1 METGDIGIYPSKRRM
16 ERGTI
21 KNQNGRSVE
30 IVLTV
35 DKDNT
40 IHLTRGDTARFSLGQ
55 IVNTITNTNYTP
67 TAEDTVTMTI
77 KKTVMQAD
85 PFVQIIVPG
94 GEVLHIKPED
104 TKAMAFGKYVYDV
117 QITMA
122 DGDVYTIIP
131 PTTFELLKE
140 VT

>member
-1 METGDIGIYPSKRRM
+1 MDKIAG
-16 ERGTI
+16 

-40 IHLTRGDTARFSLGQ
+40 IHLTRGDTARFSLGR
-55 IVNTITNTNYTP
+55 IVNTVTNTNYTP

-77 KKTVMQAD
+77 KKTVLQAD
-85 PFVQIIVPG
+85 PCVQLIVPG

-104 TKAMAFGKYVYDV
+104 TKSMAFGKYVYDI

-122 DGDVYTIIP
+122 DGDVYTIVP
-131 PTTFELLKE
+131 PATFDLLKE

>member
-1 METGDIGIYPSKRRM
+1 MRRRSK
-16 ERGTI
+16 I
-21 KNQNGRSVE
+21 QIGRSVE
-30 IVLTV
+30 IVLIV

-40 IHLTRGDTARFSLGQ
+40 IHLTRGDTARFSIGQ

-77 KKTVMQAD
+77 KKTTLDAS
-85 PFVQIIVPG
+85 PCVQIIVPG
-94 GEVLHIKPED
+94 GDVLHIKPED

>member
-1 METGDIGIYPSKRRM
+1 M
-16 ERGTI
+16 
-21 KNQNGRSVE
+21 E

-35 DKDNT
+35 DKDDT
-40 IHLTRGDTARFSLGQ
+40 IHLTRGDTARFAIGQ

-67 TAEDTVTMTI
+67 TADDTVTMTI
-77 KKTVMQAD
+77 KKTVLQAD
-85 PFVQIIVPG
+85 PCVQLIVPG

-104 TKAMAFGKYVYDV
+104 TKAMAFGKYVYDI

-122 DGDVYTIIP
+122 DGDVYTIIQ
-131 PTTFELLKE
+131 PTTFDLLKE

>member
-1 METGDIGIYPSKRRM
+1 M
-16 ERGTI
+16 ERWAI
-21 KNQNGRSVE
+21 KNQCRRSVE

-40 IHLTRGDTARFSLGQ
+40 IHLTRGDTARFSIGQ

-77 KKTVMQAD
+77 KKTVLQAD

-104 TKAMAFGKYVYDV
+104 TKAMAFGKYVYDI

-122 DGDVYTIIP
+122 DGDVYTIVP
-131 PTTFELLKE
+131 PATFDLLKE

>member
-1 METGDIGIYPSKRRM
+1 M
-16 ERGTI
+16 
-21 KNQNGRSVE
+21 
-30 IVLTV
+30 LTV

-40 IHLTRGDTARFSLGQ
+40 IHLTRGDTARFALGRV
-55 IVNTITNTNYTP
+55 VNTVTKTNYTP
-67 TAEDTVTMTI
+67 TAEDTVTMTV
-77 KKTVMQAD
+77 KKTVLDAA
-85 PFVQIIVPG
+85 PCVQLIVPG

-117 QITMA
+117 QLATA

-131 PTTFELLKE
+131 PTTFDLLKE

>member
-1 METGDIGIYPSKRRM
+1 M
-16 ERGTI
+16 ERGAI
-21 KNQNGRSVE
+21 KNQNRRSVE
-30 IVLTV
+30 IVFKV
-35 DKDNT
+35 DEDNT
-40 IHLTRGDTARFSLGQ
+40 IQLTRGDTARFSIGR
-55 IVNTITNTNYTP
+55 IVNTVTNTNYTP

-77 KKTVMQAD
+77 KKTVLQAD

-104 TKAMAFGKYVYDV
+104 TKAMAFGKYVYDI

-131 PTTFELLKE
+131 PATFELLKE

>member
-1 METGDIGIYPSKRRM
+1 M
-16 ERGTI
+16 ERGTL
-21 KNQNGRSVE
+21 KNQNGRSVD

-35 DKDNT
+35 EKDNT
-40 IHLTRGDTARFSLGQ
+40 IHLTRGDTARFSIGQ

-77 KKTVMQAD
+77 KKTTLDAA
-85 PFVQIIVPG
+85 PCVQIIVPG

-104 TKAMAFGKYVYDV
+104 TKAMAFGKYVYDI

-122 DGDVYTIIP
+122 DGDVYTIVP
-131 PTTFELLKE
+131 PTTFDLLKE

>member
-1 METGDIGIYPSKRRM
+1 M
-16 ERGTI
+16 
-21 KNQNGRSVE
+21 E
-30 IVLTV
+30 IVLIV

-40 IHLTRGDTARFSLGQ
+40 IHLTRGDTARFSLGR
-55 IVNTITNTNYTP
+55 IVNTVTKTNYTP

-77 KKTVMQAD
+77 KKTALD
-85 PFVQIIVPG
+85 AAPCVQIIVPG

-117 QITMA
+117 QLKTA

-131 PTTFELLKE
+131 PTTFDLLKE

>member
-1 METGDIGIYPSKRRM
+1 MENVAC
-16 ERGTI
+16 
-21 KNQNGRSVE
+21 KNQCRRSVE

-40 IHLTRGDTARFSLGQ
+40 IHLTRGDTARFSLGR
-55 IVNTITNTNYTP
+55 IVNTVTKTNYTP

-77 KKTVMQAD
+77 KKTALD
-85 PFVQIIVPG
+85 AAPCVQIIVPG

-117 QITMA
+117 QLTMA
-122 DGDVYTIIP
+122 DGDVYTIVP
-131 PTTFELLKE
+131 PTTFDLLKE

>member
-1 METGDIGIYPSKRRM
+1 M
-16 ERGTI
+16 
-21 KNQNGRSVE
+21 E

-35 DKDNT
+35 DEDNT
-40 IHLTRGDTARFSLGQ
+40 IHITRGDTARFAIGP

-77 KKTVMQAD
+77 KKTVLQAD
-85 PFVQIIVPG
+85 PFVQLIVPG

-104 TKAMAFGKYVYDV
+104 TKAMAFGKYVYDI

-131 PTTFELLKE
+131 PATFDLLKE

>member
-1 METGDIGIYPSKRRM
+1 M
-16 ERGTI
+16 
-21 KNQNGRSVE
+21 E

-40 IHLTRGDTARFSLGQ
+40 IHLTRGDTARFSLGR

-77 KKTVMQAD
+77 KKTVLQAD
-85 PFVQIIVPG
+85 PCVQIIVPG

-104 TKAMAFGKYVYDV
+104 TKAMTFGKYVYDI

>member
-1 METGDIGIYPSKRRM
+1 MDKIAG
-16 ERGTI
+16 
-21 KNQNGRSVE
+21 KNQCRRSVE
-30 IVLTV
+30 ILLTV

-40 IHLTRGDTARFSLGQ
+40 IHLTRGDTARFSIGP

-67 TAEDTVTMTI
+67 TEDDTVTMTI
-77 KKTVMQAD
+77 KKTVLQAD
-85 PFVQIIVPG
+85 PCVQIIVPG

-104 TKAMAFGKYVYDV
+104 TKAMAFGKYVYDI

>member
-1 METGDIGIYPSKRRM
+1 M
-16 ERGTI
+16 
-21 KNQNGRSVE
+21 E
-30 IVLTV
+30 IVLIV

-40 IHLTRGDTARFSLGQ
+40 IHLTRGDTARFSIGE

-77 KKTVMQAD
+77 KKTVLQAD
-85 PFVQIIVPG
+85 PCVQIIVSG
-94 GEVLHIKPED
+94 GEVFHIKPED

-117 QITMA
+117 QLTMA

>member
-1 METGDIGIYPSKRRM
+1 MDKGASE
-16 ERGTI
+16 
-21 KNQNGRSVE
+21 NQCRRSVE

-40 IHLTRGDTARFSLGQ
+40 IHLTRGDTARFSLGR
-55 IVNTITNTNYTP
+55 IVNTVTKTNYTP

-77 KKTVMQAD
+77 KKTALD
-85 PFVQIIVPG
+85 AAPCVQIIVPG

-104 TKAMAFGKYVYDV
+104 TKSMAFGKYVYDI

-131 PTTFELLKE
+131 PATFDLLKE

>member
-1 METGDIGIYPSKRRM
+1 M
-16 ERGTI
+16 
-21 KNQNGRSVE
+21 E

-40 IHLTRGDTARFSLGQ
+40 IHLTRGDTARFSIGQ

-85 PFVQIIVPG
+85 PCVQLIVHG

-131 PTTFELLKE
+131 PTTFDLLKE

>member
-1 METGDIGIYPSKRRM
+1 M
-16 ERGTI
+16 ERGAI
-21 KNQNGRSVE
+21 KNQNRRSVE

-40 IHLTRGDTARFSLGQ
+40 IHLTRGDTARFSIGQ

-67 TAEDTVTMTI
+67 TEEDTVTMTI
-77 KKTVMQAD
+77 KKTVLQAD
-85 PFVQIIVPG
+85 PCLQLIVPG

-104 TKAMAFGKYVYDV
+104 TKAMAFGKYVYDI

-122 DGDVYTIIP
+122 DGDVYTIVP
-131 PTTFELLKE
+131 PATFDLLKE

>member
-1 METGDIGIYPSKRRM
+1 M

-21 KNQNGRSVE
+21 KNQCRRSVE

-35 DKDNT
+35 AKDNT
-40 IHLTRGDTARFSLGQ
+40 IQLTRGDTARFSIGR
-55 IVNTITNTNYTP
+55 IVKTVTKTNHTA

-77 KKTVMQAD
+77 EKTGLEGAPCVL
-85 PFVQIIVPG
+85 IIVPG

-104 TKAMAFGKYVYDV
+104 TKAMTFGKYVYDI
-117 QITMA
+117 QLTMA
-122 DGDVYTIIP
+122 DGDVYTIVP
-131 PTTFELLKE
+131 PSTFDLLKE

>member
-1 METGDIGIYPSKRRM
+1 M
-16 ERGTI
+16 
-21 KNQNGRSVE
+21 E

-40 IHLTRGDTARFSLGQ
+40 IHLTRGDTARFSIGQ

-77 KKTVMQAD
+77 KKTVLDAA
-85 PFVQIIVPG
+85 PRVQLTAPG

-104 TKAMAFGKYVYDV
+104 TKEMAFGKYVYDA
-117 QITMA
+117 QPTTA
-122 DGDVYTIIP
+122 DGDVLTIIP
-131 PTTFELLKE
+131 PTPFELLKE

>member
-1 METGDIGIYPSKRRM
+1 M
-16 ERGTI
+16 
-21 KNQNGRSVE
+21 E

-40 IHLTRGDTARFSLGQ
+40 IHLTRGDTARFSLGR
-55 IVNTITNTNYTP
+55 IVNTVTKTNYTP
-67 TAEDTVTMTI
+67 TADDTVTMTI
-77 KKTVMQAD
+77 KKTALD
-85 PFVQIIVPG
+85 EAPCVQLTAPG

-104 TKAMAFGKYVYDV
+104 TKAMAFGKYVYDI

-122 DGDVYTIIP
+122 DGDVYTIVP
-131 PTTFELLKE
+131 PATFDLLKE